1 MFGRSAHLY
10 DALYSW
16 KDYGDE
22 VRRITRLIDELHP
35 GAKTFL
41 DVACGTGKH
50 LELLRERFEVE
61 GIDLDPQLLSIAAE
75 RNPGVPLHEG
85 DMISFDLG
93 RTFDVV
99 ACLFSSI
106 GYVETPENLTTACTS
121 LANHVAPGGVLLLE
135 PWLTPDGYE
144 EGHIGFLAVDEP
156 ELKIARIN
164 TSQREGDVSVLD
176 FGYLV
181 GTPAGIEHFTEDHRL
196 GLFTDEQYR
205 DALTGAGL
213 ELQKDGDLMGRGLYV
228 AVKPATSPSG

>member
-1 MFGRSAHLY
+1 MFGRSADLY

-16 KDYGDE
+16 KDYDDE
-22 VRRITRLIDELHP
+22 VRRITRLVDELSP

-50 LELLRERFEVE
+50 LELLRDRFQVE
-61 GIDLDPQLLSIAAE
+61 GVDLDPQLLAIAAG

-99 ACLFSSI
+99 VCLFSSI
-106 GYVETPENLTTACTS
+106 GYVETPQNLSTACAS
-121 LANHVAPGGVLLLE
+121 LSKHVAPGGILLLE

-144 EGHIGFLAVDEP
+144 EGHIGFLTVDEP

-164 TSQREGDVSVLD
+164 TSRREGDVSVLD
-176 FGYLV
+176 FSYLV

-196 GLFTDEQYR
+196 GLFTHEQYR
-205 DALTGAGL
+205 KALTAAGL

-228 AVKPATSPSG
+228 AVRPAASPSG

>member
-1 MFGRSAHLY
+1 MFDRSADLY

-22 VRRITRLIDELHP
+22 VARITRLIEELHP
-35 GAKTFL
+35 AAKTFL
-41 DVACGTGKH
+41 DVACGTGRH

-61 GIDLDPQLLSIAAE
+61 GVDLDPALLSIAAE

-85 DMISFDLG
+85 DMISFDLS

-106 GYVETPENLTTACTS
+106 GYVETAQNLSTACAS
-121 LANHVAPGGVLLLE
+121 LSKHVAPGGILLLE

-144 EGHIGFLAVDEP
+144 EGHVGFLTVDEP

-164 TSQREGDVSVLD
+164 TSQRDGDVSILN
-176 FGYLV
+176 FSYLV

-205 DALTGAGL
+205 DALTAAGL

-228 AVKPATSPSG
+228 AVNPEPPPSR